1 MVQTAGVG
9 FLNKGLMVMDDFLK
23 QLTGHI
29 QSITDVI
36 LALHGLAIVIINLTS
51 TPKAKWDSTLIQVF
65 LSKFYRLIEVFAG
78 LFTPLAKR

>member
-1 MVQTAGVG
+1 
-9 FLNKGLMVMDDFLK
+9 MDDFLK

-36 LALHGLAIVIINLTS
+36 LALHGLAIVIINLTP
-51 TPKAKWDSTLIQVF
+51 TPKSKWDSTLVQFF
-65 LSKFYRLIEVFAG
+65 LSKLYRIVEVFAG